1 MTYSVIHIDGSKRGR
16 YCGEF
21 SPDEF
26 AMSLPAENRVYNV
39 CYQAA
44 KAIGL
49 HVLSGVNVSE
59 LKAIQPVKVMHF
71 AWIHLQVQCVR

>member
-1 MTYSVIHIDGSKRGR
+1 MTYSVVYLDGSPRGR

-21 SPDEF
+21 SPDAE
-26 AMSLPAENRVYNV
+26 AMKMEQVNQFWNV

-49 HVLSGVNVSE
+49 PWSGGA
-59 LKAIQPVKVMHF
+59 AIYGSNKSMLVEFKIV
-71 AWIHLQVQCVR
+71 

>member
-21 SPDEF
+21 SPDEI
-26 AMSLPAENRVYNV
+26 AMGMQIENQVYNV
-39 CYQAA
+39 SYQAA

-49 HVLSGVNVSE
+49 EWHGGY
-59 LKAIQPVKVMHF
+59 AIYSDAKSRLVEFK
-71 AWIHLQVQCVR
+71 LLR

>member
-49 HVLSGVNVSE
+49 EFTGGFTIYSDEKSRLVEFKL
-59 LKAIQPVKVMHF
+59 L
-71 AWIHLQVQCVR
+71 R